1 MFVLFYDMK
10 SCVSIFANTCTNTC
24 YNRLSFVSVNRY
36 NAHLSEESIVLQS
49 MIAGLAGSLSTFAQ
63 FIIEILSLIDPIIF
77 KFDGVVYSII
87 TVLLALVV
95 GFLESPRLY

>member
-1 MFVLFYDMK
+1 
-10 SCVSIFANTCTNTC
+10 
-24 YNRLSFVSVNRY
+24 
-36 NAHLSEESIVLQS
+36 

-77 KFDGVVYSII
+77 KFDGVVYSVI

-95 GFLESPRLY
+95 GFLGSQAKSWADEI

>member
-1 MFVLFYDMK
+1 
-10 SCVSIFANTCTNTC
+10 
-24 YNRLSFVSVNRY
+24 
-36 NAHLSEESIVLQS
+36 

-77 KFDGVVYSII
+77 KFDGVVYSVI

-95 GFLESPRLY
+95 GFLGNQTKHWADEI

>member
-1 MFVLFYDMK
+1 MTTG
-10 SCVSIFANTCTNTC
+10 NPGP
-24 YNRLSFVSVNRY
+24 
-36 NAHLSEESIVLQS
+36 EESIVLQS

-77 KFDGVVYSII
+77 KFDGVVYSVI

-95 GFLESPRLY
+95 GILGSQAKSWADEI

>member
-1 MFVLFYDMK
+1 
-10 SCVSIFANTCTNTC
+10 
-24 YNRLSFVSVNRY
+24 
-36 NAHLSEESIVLQS
+36 

-77 KFDGVVYSII
+77 KFDGVVYSVI

-95 GFLESPRLY
+95 GVLGSQAKSWADEI